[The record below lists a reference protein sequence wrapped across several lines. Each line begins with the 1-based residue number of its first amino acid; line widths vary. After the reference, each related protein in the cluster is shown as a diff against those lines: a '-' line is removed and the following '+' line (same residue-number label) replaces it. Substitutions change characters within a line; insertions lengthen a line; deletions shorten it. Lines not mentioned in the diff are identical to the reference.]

1 MSKVCF
7 AAIGA
12 CAFSGAWLRLRT
24 FLCVDGGYMSKNN
37 QKKVIDVT
45 GIELMPG
52 EPSVC
57 LGNGEQGFEC
67 CCDECDY
74 YFVCF
79 PEFNPKND
87 EELKNIEV
95 PPPSKWLKRQMNRL
109 FRERVG
115 GSFLPFPEE
124 DTVYERVRSYF
135 VIKFKINEFSDR
147 RKKRRRIR

>member
-1 MSKVCF
+1 
-7 AAIGA
+7 
-12 CAFSGAWLRLRT
+12 
-24 FLCVDGGYMSKNN
+24 MSKNN
-37 QKKVIDVT
+37 PKKVIDVT

-52 EPSVC
+52 EPTAC

-115 GSFLPFPEE
+115 SSFLPFPEE
-124 DTVYERVRSYF
+124 DTICERVRSYF

>member
-1 MSKVCF
+1 MSENVTKR
-7 AAIGA
+7 AID
-12 CAFSGAWLRLRT
+12 T
-24 FLCVDGGYMSKNN
+24 
-37 QKKVIDVT
+37 T

-52 EPSVC
+52 EPAGC
-57 LGNGEQGFEC
+57 LGNGKPGLGC